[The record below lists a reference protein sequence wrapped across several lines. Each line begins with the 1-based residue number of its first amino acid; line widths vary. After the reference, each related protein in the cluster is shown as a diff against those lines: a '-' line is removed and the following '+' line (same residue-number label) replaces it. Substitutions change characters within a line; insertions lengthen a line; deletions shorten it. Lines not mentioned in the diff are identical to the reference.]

1 MRKTLPKH
9 FTEVI
14 EKQAS
19 VKRNGDNSEQLV
31 ELMKDMKGTWN
42 EAANDLLQPRPEV
55 IAQLLKKV
63 LH

>member
-1 MRKTLPKH
+1 MRKTLPKN

-14 EKQAS
+14 EGQAD
-19 VKRNGDNSEQLV
+19 VENDKAHGDRLV
-31 ELMKDMKGTWN
+31 ELMKEMKGNWN
-42 EAANDLLQPRPEV
+42 EAANDLLQPRPEA